1 MSNRLDKA
9 QKLHAHALRAFE
21 DWQGATEYSH
31 DRFAPENIL
40 LRYAAEKT
48 WQAVALA
55 AIELLETY
63 DCPVP
68 DDIMRLHI
76 EIHNFR
82 KHEPAL
88 MGLLSAFIPIKSTL
102 HTDCYQDGEILMPE
116 MRYMITE
123 DAKEFLDNVEALLCI
138 RRYSQA
144 HVPALAAGD

>member
-1 MSNRLDKA
+1 MSKRLEHA
-9 QKLHAHALRAFE
+9 NKLYAHALRAYE

-48 WQAVALA
+48 WQAVSLA

-63 DCPVP
+63 DCTVP
-68 DDIMRLHI
+68 EDVMKLHI
-76 EIHNFR
+76 EVYNLR
-82 KHEPAL
+82 KQDPA
-88 MGLLSAFIPIKSTL
+88 MRPLLSAFIPIKSAL

-116 MRYMITE
+116 MRYIIIE
-123 DAKEFLDNVEALLCI
+123 DAKEFLENVEALVNI

-144 HVPALAAGD
+144 YAPVLATGD

>member
-1 MSNRLDKA
+1 MSKRLDKA
-9 QKLHAHALRAFE
+9 KKLYAHALRAYE

-55 AIELLETY
+55 AIEVLEAY
-63 DCPVP
+63 DRPVP
-68 DDIMRLHI
+68 DDVLRLHI
-76 EIHNFR
+76 EIYNLR
-82 KHEPAL
+82 KQEPAL
-88 MGLLSAFIPIKSTL
+88 NQLLSAFIPIKSTL

-116 MRYMITE
+116 MRYIITE
-123 DAKEFLDNVEALLCI
+123 DAKEFLGNVEALMGI

-144 HVPALAAGD
+144 YAPILAAGD

>member
-1 MSNRLDKA
+1 MDKRLDKA
-9 QKLHAHALRAFE
+9 KKLYAHALRAYE
-21 DWQGATEYSH
+21 DWEGATEYSH

-68 DDIMRLHI
+68 EDVMKLHI
-76 EIHNFR
+76 EVYNLR
-82 KHEPAL
+82 KREPA
-88 MGLLSAFIPIKSTL
+88 MNQLLSAFISIKSSL
-102 HTDCYQDGEILMPE
+102 HTDCYHDGEILMPE
-116 MRYMITE
+116 MRYIIKE
-123 DAKEFLDNVEALLCI
+123 DAKEFLDNVEALVGI

-144 HVPALAAGD
+144 YAPALAAGD

>member
-1 MSNRLDKA
+1 MSKRLEHA
-9 QKLHAHALRAFE
+9 RKLYAHALRAYQ

-55 AIELLETY
+55 AIDLLETY
-63 DCPVP
+63 DYPVP
-68 DDIMRLHI
+68 EDIMKLHI
-76 EIHNFR
+76 EVYNLR
-82 KHEPAL
+82 KQDTA
-88 MGLLSAFIPIKSTL
+88 MRRLLSAFIPIKSTL

-116 MRYMITE
+116 MRYIITE
-123 DAKEFLDNVEALLCI
+123 DAKEFLDNVEALVSI

-144 HVPALAAGD
+144 YAPVPAAGN

>member
-1 MSNRLDKA
+1 MSNRIDKA
-9 QKLHAHALRAFE
+9 QKLYAHALRAFE

-55 AIELLETY
+55 AIELLEAY
-63 DCPVP
+63 DYPVP
-68 DDIMRLHI
+68 DDPMRLHI
-76 EIHNFR
+76 EIHNLGR
-82 KHEPAL
+82 REPA
-88 MGLLSAFIPIKSTL
+88 MRLLLGAFIPIKGLL

-123 DAKEFLDNVEALLCI
+123 DAQEIIDNAEVLVGI
-138 RRYSQA
+138 RWYSQA
-144 HVPALAAGD
+144 YAPALAAGD

>member
-1 MSNRLDKA
+1 MSKRLDKA
-9 QKLHAHALRAFE
+9 KKLYAHALRAFG
-21 DWQGATEYSH
+21 DWQEATEYSH

-55 AIELLETY
+55 AIEVLEAY

-68 DDIMRLHI
+68 DDVLRLHI
-76 EIHNFR
+76 EIYNLR
-82 KHEPAL
+82 KQEPA
-88 MGLLSAFIPIKSTL
+88 MNQLLSAFIPIKATL

-116 MRYMITE
+116 MRYIITE
-123 DAKEFLDNVEALLCI
+123 DAKEFLDNVEALMGI

-144 HVPALAAGD
+144 YAPALAAGD